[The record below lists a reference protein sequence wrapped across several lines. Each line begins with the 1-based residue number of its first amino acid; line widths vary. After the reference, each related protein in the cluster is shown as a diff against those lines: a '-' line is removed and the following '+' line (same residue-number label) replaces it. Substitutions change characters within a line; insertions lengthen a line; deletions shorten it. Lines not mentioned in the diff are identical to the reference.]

1 MKRSAFQQQ
10 EVISTENNQNEIDLK
25 KIKLEEVSLP
35 PSSCVEFQTFCKNS
49 AKKKLQ
55 NFKKSGK

>member
-10 EVISTENNQNEIDLK
+10 EVISTESNQDVIDLK

-35 PSSCVEFQTFCKNS
+35 DMLKSSALFTRAWNY
-49 AKKKLQ
+49 
-55 NFKKSGK
+55 